1 MVTLLI
7 PVCIPFG
14 EEGPTVT
21 VSNPVEIPFGKEGP
35 MVTVSDPVWI
45 PFGEEGPIV
54 TVSDPVGIPFGEEGS
69 IVTLSCTVE
78 IPFGDGD
85 SIVSMLD
92 LVGGDVKIDPVG
104 EGTIGTLT
112 GDSPTLSEVDWECVP
127 LCGEVSNELEGE
139 SKILS
144 VEDDACIGSG

>member
-1 MVTLLI
+1 MVSVLD
-7 PVCIPFG
+7 PVGIPFG
-14 EEGPTVT
+14 EEGPKVT
-21 VSNPVEIPFGKEGP
+21 VSNPVEIPFEEEGP
-35 MVTVSDPVWI
+35 M
-45 PFGEEGPIV
+45 V

-69 IVTLSCTVE
+69 MVTVPCTVE

-85 SIVSMLD
+85 SMVSMLD

-112 GDSPTLSEVDWECVP
+112 GDSPTLSEVDWECIP

>member
-1 MVTLLI
+1 MVSVLD
-7 PVCIPFG
+7 PVGIPFR

-21 VSNPVEIPFGKEGP
+21 VLNPVEIPYGKEGP
-35 MVTVSDPVWI
+35 M
-45 PFGEEGPIV
+45 V

-112 GDSPTLSEVDWECVP
+112 GDSPTLSEVDWECIP

>member
-1 MVTLLI
+1 MSDTVG
-7 PVCIPFG
+7 IPFG
-14 EEGPTVT
+14 EER
-21 VSNPVEIPFGKEGP
+21 P
-35 MVTVSDPVWI
+35 MVTVV
-45 PFGEEGPIV
+45 
-54 TVSDPVGIPFGEEGS
+54 DPVGIPFGEEGS
-69 IVTLSCTVE
+69 MVTVSCTVE

-85 SIVSMLD
+85 SIVSMLEW
-92 LVGGDVKIDPVG
+92 VGGDVKIDPVG

-127 LCGEVSNELEGE
+127 LCGEVSNELEGD